1 VASCRAQTRAWHH
14 SRTVDLQL
22 SAPDLSDTDA
32 TQNVA
37 DFLDAQTGTHPFQY
51 PGWGRAM
58 MGSGSDIQIVVG
70 RQQNQIRFVA
80 TTTRF
85 LLSRRPPVRGVECR
99 YGPVAADEDS
109 LVAGLRGFT
118 GWWKDR
124 PTHVDVHPNISVEEG
139 DRIASALAP
148 DGWRIASV
156 AGTGSSLIVQL
167 CKDDELL
174 ASFRKTTRHEVLRAR
189 KAGVSVRAGTDA
201 VTFAEL
207 HREMA
212 TRKGIP
218 QQPPGLFPALAGWFT
233 REPGRGTILIATD
246 PGGEPI
252 GGVAI
257 LRAGRCA
264 WYTWGATRRV
274 EGANA
279 GHILQFEAMRWAREH
294 GCTRYDLGG
303 YEPGGPVATFKAGFS
318 TSIVRSAPGLR
329 RTTKGPRWLIYQAT
343 RGIRGTRTA

>member
-1 VASCRAQTRAWHH
+1 LDPDAGVASFPH
-14 SRTVDLQL
+14 VDMQL
-22 SAPDLSDTDA
+22 SALDLSDSRA
-32 TQNVA
+32 TQHVV
-37 DFLDAQTGTHPFQY
+37 DFLDEQTRTHPFQY
-51 PGWGRAM
+51 PGWGTAM
-58 MGSGSDIQIVVG
+58 MGSGSDMKVVVG
-70 RQQNQIRFVA
+70 RQRNQIRFVA

-85 LLSRRPPVRGVECR
+85 LLSRHPPIRGVECR
-99 YGPVAADEDS
+99 YGPIAADEES
-109 LVAGLRGFT
+109 LVAGLRGF
-118 GWWKDR
+118 GRWWKDR

-139 DRIASALAP
+139 DRIAVELASE
-148 DGWRIASV
+148 GWRLASV

-167 CKDDELL
+167 GEDDELL

-218 QQPPGLFPALAGWFT
+218 QQPPELFPALAGWFT
-233 REPGRGTILIATD
+233 REPDRGTILIATD
-246 PGGEPI
+246 LAGEPI

-257 LRAGRCA
+257 LRAGMCT
-264 WYTWGATRRV
+264 WYCWGATRRV

-318 TSIVRSAPGLR
+318 TNLVRSAPGLR
-329 RTTKGPRWLIYQAT
+329 RTAKGPRWLMYYAT
-343 RGIRGTRTA
+343 RAIRGTRTS